1 MCVFGATTEKF
12 LDLSPLEVFMAK
24 SKKSGSRTTRS
35 RRNKKKKASV
45 IPAETT
51 LKFALPG
58 DGTDVYIDLMKAL
71 SEVNRRGYHQ
81 GQMLQVSSVELKQDT
96 ATSDNALQATVKV
109 LPLTW
114 VAVQA
119 YMKGRMAWMEQ
130 QRRTRNETGQVGV
143 RPSYEDFKIY
153 MDNGHRAGTE
163 LRTLDGAGNAVAQ
176 GEWDHSKLVY
186 ADQTV
191 DPEVVR
197 EPSLHLVG
205 ADVGITDIGLIQ
217 AYEESRATV
226 DGDQPNVPVTAAD
239 NIYTWL
245 TSSQDEAASAEI
257 IANMIADNDSP
268 PYEIYNYAGGDS
280 NYPTNVDKCYLQT
293 SQSNPVVHSNSFV
306 AMCGLLRIYS
316 QGKRLTDGANVALPG
331 TLLVHLVPGPTKGV
345 LSMNVGDA
353 S

>member
-1 MCVFGATTEKF
+1 
-12 LDLSPLEVFMAK
+12 MAK
-24 SKKSGSRTTRS
+24 KSTKKKGSVSRRS
-35 RRNKKKKASV
+35 RRKAKV

-51 LKFALPG
+51 LKYRLPG
-58 DGTDVYIDLMKAL
+58 DGSDVYIDLMKDIAAI
-71 SEVNRRGYHQ
+71 NRRGYHQ
-81 GQMLQVSSVELKQDT
+81 GQMLQIASLELRQDIT
-96 ATSDNALQATVKV
+96 ATDPPTEQAGYALQSTIKV
-109 LPLTW
+109 LPTTW

-130 QRRTRNETGQVGV
+130 QRRARQDTGQVGI
-143 RPSYEDFKIY
+143 RPAYEDFKVY
-153 MDNGHRAGTE
+153 MDAGHRSTGSLDTV
-163 LRTLDGAGNAVAQ
+163 DGANNAVTG
-176 GEWDHSKLVY
+176 GEWDYSKLVY

-191 DPEVVR
+191 DPEVIR
-197 EPSLHLVG
+197 EPYLHIVG
-205 ADVGITDIGLIQ
+205 GDVGTTDIGLIQ

-257 IANMIADNDSP
+257 VTNMIAENDSP
-268 PYEIYNYAGGDS
+268 PYAINNYPGGDS

-293 SQSNPVVHSNSFV
+293 SQANPVVHSKSFI

-316 QGKRLTDGANVALPG
+316 RGKNTIDGSDITLPG
-331 TLLVHLVPGPTKGV
+331 TLLVHLVPGPTKGI

-353 S
+353 A

>member
-1 MCVFGATTEKF
+1 MATKKG
-12 LDLSPLEVFMAK
+12 SK
-24 SKKSGSRTTRS
+24 KKKSGSARS
-35 RRNKKKKASV
+35 KRKAKV

-51 LKFALPG
+51 LKYRVPG
-58 DGTDVYIDLMKAL
+58 DGTDIYIDLMRDIAAI
-71 SEVNRRGYHQ
+71 NRRGYHQ
-81 GQMLQVSSVELKQDT
+81 GQMLQIAGIEFKQDT
-96 ATSDNALQATVKV
+96 ATDALGLEATVKV
-109 LPLTW
+109 LPTTW

-130 QRRTRNETGQVGV
+130 QRRTRNDTGQVGI
-143 RPSYEDFKIY
+143 RPAYEDFKVF
-153 MDNGHRAGTE
+153 MDAGHRAWALAEQAAGRLDPDE
-163 LRTLDGAGNAVAQ
+163 FSQRTLDGAGNKVVQ
-176 GEWDHSKLVY
+176 GEWDYSQLVY

-191 DPEVVR
+191 DPELIR
-197 EPSLHLVG
+197 EPTLHIVG
-205 ADVGITDIGLIQ
+205 PDVSNTDIGLIQ

-268 PYEIYNYAGGDS
+268 PYSINNYPGGDS
-280 NYPTNVDKCYLQT
+280 NYPTTVDKCYVRT
-293 SQSNPVVHSNSFV
+293 SAANPVVSTSSFI

-316 QGKRLTDGANVALPG
+316 QGKNLLDGENTALPG
-331 TLLVHLVPGPTKGV
+331 TLLVHLVPGPTKGI